1 MSLGA
6 QLAVPEEDEV
16 SIVDEVAG
24 PSVPKVLSLDFISL
38 QLFSNVCY
46 AQNPIIFWHEFIHSP
61 SSKLNVYV

>member
-46 AQNPIIFWHEFIHSP
+46 AQNSIIFWHEFIHSP

>member
-38 QLFSNVCY
+38 FSNVCY